1 MDYWYPLVSLKFVE
15 DIKMSE
21 YNELKQATKE
31 IEVLKSE
38 IKTLKEQTNF
48 VMNKLEKAI
57 EDRIALRAE
66 NFKLKLAS
74 YEHTENNTE
83 TGTSNAVEKVDKGV
97 DPLGRG
103 QTYQAVPIDDTYPKY
118 IQDNQDK
125 FSHLIKPWK

>member
-15 DIKMSE
+15 DKKMSE

-66 NFKLKLAS
+66 NFKLKQ
-74 YEHTENNTE
+74 NTGILQA
-83 TGTSNAVEKVDKGV
+83 TG
-97 DPLGRG
+97 
-103 QTYQAVPIDDTYPKY
+103 
-118 IQDNQDK
+118 
-125 FSHLIKPWK
+125 

>member
-1 MDYWYPLVSLKFVE
+1 MDYWYPWVSLKFVE

-21 YNELKQATKE
+21 YTELKQATKE

-66 NFKLKLAS
+66 NFKLKQ
-74 YEHTENNTE
+74 NTGILQA
-83 TGTSNAVEKVDKGV
+83 TG
-97 DPLGRG
+97 
-103 QTYQAVPIDDTYPKY
+103 
-118 IQDNQDK
+118 
-125 FSHLIKPWK
+125 

>member
-1 MDYWYPLVSLKFVE
+1 MITTPMDYRYPLVSLKFVE
-15 DIKMSE
+15 DKKKMSE

-66 NFKLKLAS
+66 NFKLKQD
-74 YEHTENNTE
+74 
-83 TGTSNAVEKVDKGV
+83 TGI
-97 DPLGRG
+97 L
-103 QTYQAVPIDDTYPKY
+103 QATG
-118 IQDNQDK
+118 
-125 FSHLIKPWK
+125 

>member
-1 MDYWYPLVSLKFVE
+1 MDYWYRLVSLKFVE

-66 NFKLKLAS
+66 NFKLKQ
-74 YEHTENNTE
+74 NTGILQA
-83 TGTSNAVEKVDKGV
+83 TG
-97 DPLGRG
+97 
-103 QTYQAVPIDDTYPKY
+103 
-118 IQDNQDK
+118 
-125 FSHLIKPWK
+125 

>member
-1 MDYWYPLVSLKFVE
+1 
-15 DIKMSE
+15 MSE

-66 NFKLKLAS
+66 NFKLKQ
-74 YEHTENNTE
+74 NTGILQA
-83 TGTSNAVEKVDKGV
+83 TG
-97 DPLGRG
+97 
-103 QTYQAVPIDDTYPKY
+103 
-118 IQDNQDK
+118 
-125 FSHLIKPWK
+125 WKI

>member
-15 DIKMSE
+15 DKKMSE

-31 IEVLKSE
+31 IQVLKSE

-66 NFKLKLAS
+66 NFKLKQ
-74 YEHTENNTE
+74 NTGILQA
-83 TGTSNAVEKVDKGV
+83 TG
-97 DPLGRG
+97 
-103 QTYQAVPIDDTYPKY
+103 
-118 IQDNQDK
+118 
-125 FSHLIKPWK
+125 

>member
-1 MDYWYPLVSLKFVE
+1 MITTPMDYWYPLVSLKFVE

-66 NFKLKLAS
+66 NFKLKQ
-74 YEHTENNTE
+74 NTGILQA
-83 TGTSNAVEKVDKGV
+83 TG
-97 DPLGRG
+97 
-103 QTYQAVPIDDTYPKY
+103 
-118 IQDNQDK
+118 
-125 FSHLIKPWK
+125 

>member
-1 MDYWYPLVSLKFVE
+1 MITTPMDYRYPLVSLKFVE

-57 EDRIALRAE
+57 EDRIPRRNWSLCFLAWKWSFPGVLR
-66 NFKLKLAS
+66 
-74 YEHTENNTE
+74 TI
-83 TGTSNAVEKVDKGV
+83 
-97 DPLGRG
+97 RM
-103 QTYQAVPIDDTYPKY
+103 
-118 IQDNQDK
+118 
-125 FSHLIKPWK
+125 

>member
-15 DIKMSE
+15 DKKMSE

-31 IEVLKSE
+31 IQVLKAE

-66 NFKLKLAS
+66 NFKLKQ
-74 YEHTENNTE
+74 NTGILQA
-83 TGTSNAVEKVDKGV
+83 TG
-97 DPLGRG
+97 
-103 QTYQAVPIDDTYPKY
+103 
-118 IQDNQDK
+118 
-125 FSHLIKPWK
+125 